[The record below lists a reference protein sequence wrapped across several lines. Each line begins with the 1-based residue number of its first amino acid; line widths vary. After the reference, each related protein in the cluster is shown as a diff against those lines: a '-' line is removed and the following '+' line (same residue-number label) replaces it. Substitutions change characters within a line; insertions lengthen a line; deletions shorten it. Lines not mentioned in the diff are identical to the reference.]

1 MTPDLDRRSSARRT
15 ALKLL
20 LVPIAMF
27 GFGFAMVPLYEVFC
41 DITGINGKTSSQRYE
56 YSGDPAS
63 LSQREVLVQFV
74 ATNNESIG
82 WEFRP
87 SVSSMRVRLGAQNH
101 TTYYAANTAGRDMVA
116 QAVPSV
122 SPGEAAAYM
131 RKMECFC
138 FERQTLRS
146 GASRDMPLRFVLDPK
161 LPKHIRTLT
170 LSYTLFDV
178 SDSVKDQAAL

>member
-1 MTPDLDRRSSARRT
+1 MNSDRDRNSSAARRT

-20 LVPIAMF
+20 LIPVLMF
-27 GFGFAMVPLYEVFC
+27 GFGFALVPLYEVFC
-41 DITGINGKTSSQRYE
+41 EITGINGKTSGQRYE
-56 YSGDPAS
+56 YQVGAS

-74 ATNNESIG
+74 STNNESIG

-87 SVSSMRVRLGAQNH
+87 SVRSMRVRLGEPND
-101 TTYYAANTAGRDMVA
+101 TTYYAANTAGREMVA

-122 SPGEAAAYM
+122 SPGEAAAFM

-138 FERQTLRS
+138 FERQTLAS
-146 GASRDMPLRFVLDPK
+146 GESRDMPLRFVLDPK
-161 LPKHIRTLT
+161 LPKHINTLT

-178 SDSVKDQAAL
+178 SDSVKSRDIL